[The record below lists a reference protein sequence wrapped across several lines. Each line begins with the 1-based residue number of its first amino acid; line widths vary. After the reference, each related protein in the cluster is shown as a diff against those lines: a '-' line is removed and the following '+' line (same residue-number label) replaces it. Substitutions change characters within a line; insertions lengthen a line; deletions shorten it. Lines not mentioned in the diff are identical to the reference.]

1 MPGYKQESMVIANPE
16 PTPETK
22 TLADR
27 FKMPNF
33 PTVTIV
39 QFVLIALIGLYG
51 FSVRKMNRPVL
62 LTMVAGVAVLHAYDH
77 MYRVKRGP
85 ERDIFPSSKTEEYC
99 CGGGCGK

>member
-1 MPGYKQESMVIANPE
+1 MPGYKQESMVIANPTPE

-27 FKMPNF
+27 FKIPAI
-33 PTVTIV
+33 PTLTLV
-39 QFVLIALIGLYG
+39 QFVLIALVGLYG

-62 LTMVAGVAVLHAYDH
+62 LTMVTGIAVLHAYDH

-85 ERDIFPSSKTEEYC
+85 ERDIFPSSTEGYC
-99 CGGGCGK
+99 CGCSK

>member
-1 MPGYKQESMVIANPE
+1 MPGYKQESMVIANPPPE

-27 FKMPNF
+27 FKIPAI
-33 PTVTIV
+33 PTLTLV
-39 QFVLIALIGLYG
+39 QFVLIALVGLYG

-62 LTMVAGVAVLHAYDH
+62 LTMVTGIAVLHAYDH

-85 ERDIFPSSKTEEYC
+85 ERDIFPSSTEGYC
-99 CGGGCGK
+99 CGCSK

>member
-22 TLADR
+22 SLADR
-27 FKMPNF
+27 FKMPSI
-33 PTVTIV
+33 PTLSLV
-39 QFVLIALIGLYG
+39 QFVLIALVGLYG

-62 LTMVAGVAVLHAYDH
+62 LTMVTGIAVLHAYDH

-99 CGGGCGK
+99 CAGGCGK

>member
-16 PTPETK
+16 PAPETK
-22 TLADR
+22 SLADR
-27 FKMPNF
+27 FKMPSI
-33 PTVTIV
+33 PTLTLV
-39 QFVLIALIGLYG
+39 QFVLIALVGLYG

-62 LTMVAGVAVLHAYDH
+62 LTMVTGIAVLHAYDH

-85 ERDIFPSSKTEEYC
+85 ERDIFPSSKEEYC

>member
-1 MPGYKQESMVIANPE
+1 MVIANPE

-99 CGGGCGK
+99 CAGGCSK